1 MSEKNHV
8 KINKILLAIDKSG
21 YKDKATAY
29 AITLAKSLS
38 AEVTAVHVVG
48 RSSLGASRDLLG
60 YYRGGMLK
68 GYQDA
73 LKKDAQKFLDKVVEL
88 GEKDGVTMHSE
99 VLVGSPVKKVIV
111 DYAKN
116 QKVDLIIIGARGM
129 AGMEKFVLGGIAH
142 AVVSYAHCPV
152 LAVR

>member
-29 AITLAKSLS
+29 AITLAKSLG
-38 AEVTAVHVVG
+38 AEVIAVHVVG

-60 YYRGGMLK
+60 YYRGGKLEAF
-68 GYQDA
+68 QEA
-73 LKKDAQKFLDKVVEL
+73 LKKDAEKFLDKVTKL
-88 GEKDGVTMHSE
+88 GENEGITIRSK
-99 VLVGSPVKKVIV
+99 VLTASPVKKAII
-111 DYAKN
+111 DYAKE
-116 QKVDLIIIGARGM
+116 QKVDLIVIGARGM